1 MASSSG
7 ISRGSLTARWRS
19 GRGHCSRRARQ
30 SLCRFCVEA
39 EPKPCSKRQLQLA
52 DVNTR
57 SSTELLKFSARL
69 SAAVGWC
76 RFLSRPGMPF
86 EPEGRGFNS
95 SRATMFPRRGCRLTA
110 RRGRQTHAPAE
121 AYAPPPCPAADRLAE
136 RQSGSPPDDH
146 HHRSDAM
153 WEIVASRF
161 PSRSHARHRW
171 AALERLRPGGRR
183 TFGVLGRRLARGLA
197 IRRDWSPGHRRCVD
211 HLLSLTARGLG
222 EARHSP
228 TACHGTLITETLRR
242 YG

>member
-30 SLCRFCVEA
+30 SPCRFCVEA

-95 SRATMFPRRGCRLTA
+95 SRAHHVPATRLPAHGSPWAADACSGRGVRTTSLPCGRSVGRTAIWLTTGRSSPPVRRDVGDRGEPLFHQEVTA
-110 RRGRQTHAPAE
+110 RAAPMG
-121 AYAPPPCPAADRLAE
+121 
-136 RQSGSPPDDH
+136 GS
-146 HHRSDAM
+146 
-153 WEIVASRF
+153 
-161 PSRSHARHRW
+161 
-171 AALERLRPGGRR
+171 
-183 TFGVLGRRLARGLA
+183 
-197 IRRDWSPGHRRCVD
+197 
-211 HLLSLTARGLG
+211 
-222 EARHSP
+222 
-228 TACHGTLITETLRR
+228 
-242 YG
+242 